1 MQELRGKVAVVT
13 GGASGIGLAMARRF
27 SAEGMKV
34 VLADI
39 EAPVLAEA
47 AGRLR
52 SEGADVLDVVT
63 DVSEAGQVEELAAK
77 TVAHYGAVH
86 VVCNNAGV
94 AGGGG
99 PVWDIPLGDWEWV
112 LGVNLSGVVHGVRSF
127 LPRLLKAGEGHVV
140 NTASMA
146 GLLGFY
152 TSPPYAVSKFGVV
165 ALSESLYNQL
175 QIAGAP
181 VGVSVLCPA
190 WVRTR
195 IHESDRNRPPGA
207 GAPGATEPDEP
218 ERQAMERVIES
229 GMDPAEV
236 AERVLAA
243 VRSGQFYVLPHDDE
257 FWLSLIRERTNG
269 IVEGRNPI
277 PGPLPGADSI
287 KAAISR
293 VAQRS
298 GNSGP

>member
-27 SAEGMKV
+27 GAEGMKLV
-34 VLADI
+34 IADI
-39 EAPVLAEA
+39 EVPALAEA
-47 AGRLR
+47 ADLLR
-52 SEGADVLDVVT
+52 SGGAEVLDVVT
-63 DVSEAGQVEELAAK
+63 DVSDAGQVEELAEK
-77 TVAHYGAVH
+77 TVAHYGTVH
-86 VVCNNAGV
+86 LVCNNAGV
-94 AGGGG
+94 AGGG
-99 PVWDIPLGDWEWV
+99 VAWEIPLGEWEWV
-112 LGVNLSGVVHGVRSF
+112 LGVNLWGVVHGVRSF
-127 LPRLLKAGEGHVV
+127 VPRLLRAGEGHIV

-146 GLLGFY
+146 GLLGLY

-195 IHESDRNRPPGA
+195 INESDRNRPPAA
-207 GAPGATEPDEP
+207 GTPAARDMDEQARSAI
-218 ERQAMERVIES
+218 RQVIEA

-236 AERVLAA
+236 ADKVVAA

-257 FWLSLIRERTNG
+257 GWLELIRRRTAG
-269 IVEGRNPI
+269 IVERRNPT
-277 PGPLPGADSI
+277 PEPLPGSDLI

-293 VAQRS
+293 GTGRS
-298 GNSGP
+298 GGI